1 MTDRDPRQDPA
12 PPPPWQPQAPP
23 PNPSYPGAPG
33 GGYPGGPGPGGP
45 APGGPVAPPGGYPGG
60 PTPGATPGGPGSNP
74 GGAPPGYPGGY
85 PSGSGT
91 GFTPPPNGWGTPP
104 SSPPPA
110 KSRAALIDDLVAR
123 PGVLI
128 GGAVLIGVAV
138 AWIGSAAYGFAHG
151 QFETARDR
159 LGYFLGIGDFTY
171 AVALAV
177 GLAALVLLPAASRP
191 GTAGS
196 SDEGEDSDA
205 DRATTARR
213 GVEGRD
219 RLFVL
224 IFGIGGLVVAVA
236 ALVVCISDLTEIG
249 KQQALSISDAIDTL
263 AAIPLGLAVTL
274 WARALLPSRPAAAA
288 PANPYVQGSYGQYG
302 QPYGQPPA
310 SPPPGPGQQPP
321 FGQTPAP
328 SPQGPGQQAPSP
340 QGPGSQGPGSQG
352 PGSPPPYGPPG
363 GPAQQQPPYSP
374 PYGCG
379 QTPPPYG
386 QEQPPP
392 GYGGQPPR

>member
-1 MTDRDPRQDPA
+1 
-12 PPPPWQPQAPP
+12 
-23 PNPSYPGAPG
+23 
-33 GGYPGGPGPGGP
+33 
-45 APGGPVAPPGGYPGG
+45 
-60 PTPGATPGGPGSNP
+60 
-74 GGAPPGYPGGY
+74 
-85 PSGSGT
+85 
-91 GFTPPPNGWGTPP
+91 
-104 SSPPPA
+104 
-110 KSRAALIDDLVAR
+110 
-123 PGVLI
+123 
-128 GGAVLIGVAV
+128 VLIGVAV

-177 GLAALVLLPAASRP
+177 GLAALVLLPAATRP

-196 SDEGEDSDA
+196 SEDGEDGDKDHA
-205 DRATTARR
+205 VTAHAR
-213 GVEGRD
+213 VEGHD

-224 IFGIGGLVVAVA
+224 VFGIGGLVVAVA
-236 ALVVCISDLTEIG
+236 ALVVFISDLTEIG

-274 WARALLPSRPAAAA
+274 WARALLPSRPAAAV
-288 PANPYVQGSYGQYG
+288 PANPYGQGPYGQYGQYG

-321 FGQTPAP
+321 FGQTPSP
-328 SPQGPGQQAPSP
+328 SPQGPGRQAPPQSQGS

-363 GPAQQQPPYSP
+363 GPGQQQPP
-374 PYGCG
+374 PYGGG

-386 QEQPPP
+386 QQPP